1 MAIIYKA
8 TKILNPPMGKSKI
21 VTRMG
26 KGGCYD
32 PPWDLIIF
40 FARFQRFWYQMRAFY
55 VFSTVQKNFLKKVN
69 F

>member
-1 MAIIYKA
+1 
-8 TKILNPPMGKSKI
+8 MGKQKI

-32 PPWDLIIF
+32 PPGISLF
-40 FARFQRFWYQMRAFY
+40 FARFQRFWYQMKAFY
-55 VFSTVQKNFLKKVN
+55 VFSTVQKIFFEKKLIFDQVMA